1 MSVVADHGIILRVR
15 PYRDTSVIVHWLA
28 AESGRITTSARAA
41 RGPKSP
47 FLGKVDLCVEADFF
61 LRRSSR
67 GDVHTLREVVPTDF
81 HAGVRRDVA
90 SLAILAHAVG
100 CLEQVTE
107 SETPQP
113 EVFELFR
120 GLVGFLERHGPRP
133 RAIFAWELRFLAIQ
147 GLEPDSGRDFQDESG
162 RLLLLELQQREWDGL
177 AELAVNGAAV
187 RGLDRFLHGFW
198 IHHFGKLPKA
208 RAGAFQAASESAR
221 RPAAASSIP
230 DFNGNRSP
238 S

>member
-1 MSVVADHGIILRVR
+1 MNAVADHGIVLRVR

-28 AESGRITTSARAA
+28 AESGRIATSARAA

-47 FLGKVDLCVEADFF
+47 FLGRLDLCVEADFSF
-61 LRRSSR
+61 RKSPR
-67 GDVHTLREVVPTDF
+67 GDVHTLGEVMPTDF
-81 HAGVRRDVA
+81 HAGLRRDVA

-113 EVFELFR
+113 EAFELFR
-120 GLVGFLERHGPRP
+120 GLVGFLERHGARP
-133 RAIFAWELRFLAIQ
+133 RAIFAWELQFLAIQ
-147 GLEPDSGRDFQDESG
+147 GLEPDSGQAFQDESV
-162 RLLLLELQQREWDGL
+162 RLLLLELQQRDWDGL
-177 AELAVNGAAV
+177 AELAVTGAAV

-208 RAGAFQAASESAR
+208 RAAAFEAASESSR
-221 RPAAASSIP
+221 RPAVATTSTDFHGNQPSS
-230 DFNGNRSP
+230 
-238 S
+238 